1 MAPNGERKKK
11 TSFVYC
17 WEKKVLMK
25 LSAPSS
31 SSKKEELTNRA
42 ESIEQFKVYTGHGGR
57 ATGFHSQPMSYSSFK
72 GKMLKNMNRWL
83 SIVNSN

>member
-1 MAPNGERKKK
+1 MVPKGTHDKETESTLLWTSRKMAPNGERKKK

-42 ESIEQFKVYTGHGGR
+42 ESIE
-57 ATGFHSQPMSYSSFK
+57 
-72 GKMLKNMNRWL
+72 
-83 SIVNSN
+83 